1 MALRVY
7 NTLTREKE
15 EFHPLHG
22 KKVGMYVCGVTPY
35 DFCHLGHARAYVTF
49 DMVRRYLEFS
59 GYDVRH
65 VQNFTDVDDKIIN
78 KARKEGDPL
87 KATKLSAKFIEE
99 YYKDFDALGVKRADV
114 FPKVSEHM
122 GEIVELVKRLIEKG
136 VAYEVDGDVFYDVS
150 KFPGYGKLSKQ
161 PMDQIKAGAR
171 IEVDERKRNPVDF
184 ALWKKAKPDEPCW
197 ESPWGKG
204 RPGWHIECSAM
215 SMKYLGETF
224 DIHGGGMD
232 LIFPHHENEIAQS
245 EGATGKQFVKY
256 WIHNGFITVDQ
267 EKMSK
272 SLGNFFTIRDVM
284 KEYPPETIRF
294 FLLST
299 HYRSPIDFSDSLLTN
314 AQNTLAKLHN
324 TIDNLEAAA
333 RNATSGKLDEAEKAV
348 LDDTGSDKEKFISA
362 MDDDFNTPL
371 AISAVFEIAKRANQY
386 LMGKDRVARSATG
399 PLAEGE
405 LEQKKEVLQAMLAE
419 LNELGGVLNLYRTA
433 AKGGLSDEEIEKL
446 VNERQEAR
454 ERKDFKRSD
463 ELRAKLKELGVI
475 LEDQKDGTVR
485 WKRAR

>member
-1 MALRVY
+1 MPLRVY
-7 NTLTREKE
+7 NTLSREKE
-15 EFHPLHG
+15 EFRPLHG

-35 DFCHLGHARAYVTF
+35 DLCHLGHARAYVTF

-59 GYDVRH
+59 GYDVKH

-78 KARKEGDPL
+78 KARKEGDPF
-87 KATKLSAKFIEE
+87 KATEIAQRFIDE
-99 YYKDFDALGVKRADV
+99 YFNEMDALGIKRAHV
-114 FPKVSEHM
+114 YPKVSEHM
-122 GEIVELVKRLIEKG
+122 KEIIALVEKLLAKG
-136 VAYEVDGDVFYDVS
+136 IAYEVDGNIFYDVS
-150 KFPGYGKLSKQ
+150 KFPTYGKLSKQ

-184 ALWKKAKPDEPCW
+184 ALWKKAKPDEPYW

-215 SMKYLGETF
+215 SMKYLGETL

-245 EGATGKQFVKY
+245 EGATGKQFSKY
-256 WIHNGFITVDQ
+256 WIHNGFITIDQ

-284 KEYPPETIRF
+284 KKYSAETIRF

-299 HYRSPIDFSDSLLTN
+299 HYHSPIDFSDALLVN
-314 AQNTLAKLHN
+314 AANSLAKLHN
-324 TIDNLEAAA
+324 AIDNLEAVEKTASKA
-333 RNATSGKLDEAEKAV
+333 KMGEMEKAL
-348 LDDTGSDKEKFISA
+348 LDDVKEDREKFIAA

-371 AISAVFEIAKRANQY
+371 AISALFEIAKKANQQ
-386 LMGKDRVARSATG
+386 LME
-399 PLAEGE
+399 PEP
-405 LEQKKEVLQAMLAE
+405 KKEVVAAMLKE
-419 LNELGGVLNLYRTA
+419 LIELGGALNIYKAA
-433 AKGGLSDEEIEKL
+433 AKGGMGDEEIDGL
-446 VNERQEAR
+446 VNERQAAR
-454 ERKDFKRSD
+454 KAKDFKRSD
-463 ELRAKLKELGVI
+463 ELRAKLKELGII